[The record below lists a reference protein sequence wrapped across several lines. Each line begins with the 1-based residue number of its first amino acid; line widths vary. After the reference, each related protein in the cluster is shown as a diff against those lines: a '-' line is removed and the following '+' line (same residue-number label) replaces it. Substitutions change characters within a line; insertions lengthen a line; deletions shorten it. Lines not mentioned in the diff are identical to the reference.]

1 MRTPTPLSSETEVR
15 RVTVEQLTSES
26 FEPYG
31 TYVERPKREPDW
43 VASGSRIMGVVE
55 ARDTEGK
62 VGELWNLG
70 ELEFDEPVFLGSVR
84 YHHQGFLVA
93 ELERH
98 MGETQTWIAERGTGL
113 LVVAPSTE
121 SEDELDLEGLRI
133 FVVEPGDVL
142 AIGRGVWMC
151 HFLPLG
157 SHADY
162 VLVSARREPEQDR
175 DLINLARTR
184 NLVIAADLAGP
195 SA

>member
-1 MRTPTPLSSETEVR
+1 MSRSSERTVR
-15 RVTVEQLTSES
+15 RVTVERLSTDA

-31 TYVERPKREPDW
+31 TYVERPRREPDW
-43 VASGSRIMGVVE
+43 VASGSRVMGVVE
-55 ARDTEGK
+55 ARGTDAK
-62 VGELWNLG
+62 IAQLWHIG
-70 ELEFDEPVFLGSVR
+70 DLEFDQPVFLGSVR
-84 YHHQGFLVA
+84 YYHQGFVVA

-98 MGETQTWIAERGTGL
+98 RGETQTWIATRGTSL
-113 LVVAPSTE
+113 LVVAPATQPGE
-121 SEDELDLEGLRI
+121 ELDVERLRI

-157 SHADY
+157 SDADY

-175 DLINLARTR
+175 DLVNLARTR
-184 NLVIAADLAGP
+184 NLVIVADLAGT

>member
-1 MRTPTPLSSETEVR
+1 
-15 RVTVEQLTSES
+15 VTVERLTSES
-26 FEPYG
+26 FRPYG
-31 TYVERPKREPDW
+31 TYVERPKRPPDW
-43 VASGSRIMGVVE
+43 VASGSRILGVVE

-70 ELEFDEPVFLGSVR
+70 ELEFDQPVFIGSVR
-84 YHHQGFLVA
+84 YYHQGFLVA

-98 MGETQTWIAERGTGL
+98 IGETQTWIAERGTGL
-113 LVVAPSTE
+113 LVVASATQ
-121 SEDELDLEGLRI
+121 SRDELDVDGIRI

-157 SHADY
+157 LHADY

-175 DLINLARTR
+175 DLINLAQTR
-184 NLVIAADLAGP
+184 NLVIAAELADP